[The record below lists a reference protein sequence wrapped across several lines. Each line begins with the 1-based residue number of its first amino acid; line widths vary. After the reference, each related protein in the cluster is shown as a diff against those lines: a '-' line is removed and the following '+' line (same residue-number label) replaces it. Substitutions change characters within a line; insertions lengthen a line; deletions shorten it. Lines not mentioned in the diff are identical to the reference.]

1 MSSSTGLYRS
11 RYNTMIGGVAGGI
24 SEAMNTDPVII
35 RLMFV
40 LLTLFGGGGILV
52 YIILWIALPL
62 DPDLNYFKQSSNDN
76 EMNMENNSTDR
87 NAHGGKKNF
96 PGKNKSDGSL
106 MGGLILIGLG
116 IIFLIERFIPWVSF
130 GDLWPLIL
138 VFAGV
143 ALIVSNYSKTKQ

>member
-1 MSSSTGLYRS
+1 MSSSSGLYRS
-11 RYNTMIGGVAGGI
+11 RSNTMIGGVAGGI
-24 SEAMNTDPVII
+24 SEALNTDPVII
-35 RLMFV
+35 RLMFI
-40 LLTLFGGGGILV
+40 LLTLVGGGGVLL

-76 EMNMENNSTDR
+76 EMNMENESTDR
-87 NAHGGKKNF
+87 NVDGGKKNF

-106 MGGLILIGLG
+106 MGGLILIALG
-116 IIFLIERFIPWVSF
+116 AIFLIERFIPWVSF

-143 ALIVSNYSKTKQ
+143 ALIISNYSKTKQ